1 MAQPIKSKIQEAHPE
16 VNIHPFLT
24 LLIDGTNLLR
34 ISMADTKRNTSGYH
48 IGGIFQF
55 LLQVKM
61 LLKKYDF
68 DYVYVFFDDEY
79 SGELRYRVYSEYKAN
94 RDKKYG
100 EHVGISDYM
109 KKYND
114 TLKNMQKYI
123 FEKKAPKV
131 EEGEPIKPKEKSEYE
146 KFIEENFA
154 RERDTLCKYFNELF
168 IRWMID
174 EETEG
179 DDLIAYY
186 VKNKKQ
192 EERIVIVSSDQDLTQ
207 LISETVC
214 IYDPRQKKIVSH
226 KNFKELKGFPVQNV
240 VLKKILLGDVSDNI
254 GNISQLSEAR
264 LMELMPEIAE
274 RPVTVQEVR
283 NRAQQKCDE
292 RIAEKKK
299 PLKWQ
304 ENIVNGVSN
313 KHYDGDFYE
322 INKILVDL
330 SEPLVTDAAKEE
342 IDNMRYNVQDPED
355 RTFENLYSFIL
366 EDDITDLRADKV
378 FVSFFEPFKKLVNKE
393 KERYKKEIL

>member
-1 MAQPIKSKIQEAHPE
+1 
-16 VNIHPFLT
+16 
-24 LLIDGTNLLR
+24 
-34 ISMADTKRNTSGYH
+34 
-48 IGGIFQF
+48 
-55 LLQVKM
+55 
-61 LLKKYDF
+61 
-68 DYVYVFFDDEY
+68 
-79 SGELRYRVYSEYKAN
+79 
-94 RDKKYG
+94 
-100 EHVGISDYM
+100 
-109 KKYND
+109 
-114 TLKNMQKYI
+114 
-123 FEKKAPKV
+123 
-131 EEGEPIKPKEKSEYE
+131 
-146 KFIEENFA
+146 
-154 RERDTLCKYFNELF
+154 
-168 IRWMID
+168 
-174 EETEG
+174 
-179 DDLIAYY
+179 
-186 VKNKKQ
+186 
-192 EERIVIVSSDQDLTQ
+192 
-207 LISETVC
+207 
-214 IYDPRQKKIVSH
+214 
-226 KNFKELKGFPVQNV
+226 
-240 VLKKILLGDVSDNI
+240 LGDVSDNI

-330 SEPLVTDAAKEE
+330 SEPLVTEAAKEE

-366 EDDITDLRADKV
+366 EDDITDLRSDKV